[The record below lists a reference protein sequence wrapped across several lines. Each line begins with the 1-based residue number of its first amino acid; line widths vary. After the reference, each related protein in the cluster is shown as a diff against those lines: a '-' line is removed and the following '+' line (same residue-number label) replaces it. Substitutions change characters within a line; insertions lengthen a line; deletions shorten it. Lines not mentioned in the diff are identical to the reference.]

1 MWGEKT
7 GSHRSLDSIRVCVC
21 AGWYDGGVSPKYVCA
36 GESGLC
42 TDILG
47 GISPMLFVQE
57 TDGDGDKGRIV
68 GCADVWDQD
77 CGVPHCTGG
86 RSHPSCFCRGVKWGA
101 LMNRGSSE
109 SALLS

>member
-1 MWGEKT
+1 MT
-7 GSHRSLDSIRVCVC
+7 
-21 AGWYDGGVSPKYVCA
+21 
-36 GESGLC
+36 GESPQSMFVQGSQDC
-42 TDILG
+42 AQIYWG

-109 SALLS
+109 SAPLS